1 MDATTPNPH
10 FKPLPDL
17 PPPSQFKG
25 NRSLG
30 PSNSPNPPPLS
41 LAATLHLRRLLSN
54 ALEEEHV
61 AFQWLPH
68 LENALLVLST
78 AVRSGSWTSGTKHKR
93 LALRAASKLQ
103 RAGSQSTEPSL
114 PPTPSNTEVT
124 ESQLVDSDWVHADE
138 GSGKASDAILL
149 AKLDARIAASTIP
162 APTTI
167 PTHMVITLAPH
178 EGARQFPE
186 LGIDFDLRPHR
197 EGCTFTVKSFS
208 LPFYEDESGGRHGSG
223 GEILAGFEEWKGI
236 ALQPSMSEVRIV
248 GGDFSLKGVHSKD
261 DFAALT
267 RILQAGIYCILSLQL
282 EAGLFENYQIPLKPT
297 PSPPT
302 TNSSPRPAS
311 ASSPSAS
318 PKPNRRTKASS
329 GLWNFISKKT
339 EGILKPLQ
347 GPNPSR
353 PETEKDPTRQPAS
366 PQPANATSDGSTIP
380 APFPNRVSLDLVR
393 TLSQHIRLPSSLRED
408 HGPTLNTQQ
417 PSPRIDVFSKIVT
430 RLANDKVFL
439 STSPDVRIPPPSL
452 LLRLAERERSFSLS
466 ESAAS
471 TPTLGTHTRFRL
483 TGDERVGLHSLA
495 GWTQCSLD
503 VPNEDDLLAKLT
515 NISAFLRHQ
524 SIRVLY
530 AEYVP
535 AIEQPVGETPEGKGK
550 LRGEDGG
557 STSPSLD
564 STTEVTPTASGITLG
579 STTTGETSHTST
591 EPESPPSKLSTHPP
605 QTASCLPPSWK
616 HHRYFSQATDKSLGE
631 FILDVCQAAEAGEV
645 CGLAG
650 CGRLRKDHGLEWVH
664 AGAKITAK
672 LEELSEETYGSLE
685 AAHADGIVR
694 LWSSCKDCS
703 KRTEECVMSDAAF
716 NYSFAK
722 YLELMFYS
730 TSFAR
735 IHPLI
740 CDHTAPNDKSPPS
753 TDPSTT
759 HSRIKIQRHFR
770 LNKFSLTLHLS
781 TIESELFEV
790 RVPRLQIVK
799 SVTEV
804 KKEEGLR
811 TEGDQL
817 KKRDAVS
824 STARSLED
832 VLEEP
837 GAHRERDD
845 LRLEIT
851 YWWSGLKEHL
861 TKLEEHLTG
870 EIHHQKTK
878 RLPTTPDDGEGS
890 KLTPTPQDQSEL
902 STVART
908 SPSPEGPVPS
918 ESETTLATSTS
929 STTVN
934 LATSDLLNALRQSFQ
949 RTEQG
954 LYKVLA
960 ETPDCYLNDVR
971 RRFRVK
977 SEQAKRKLDKWQAK
991 HGTGA
996 DGVLGDVGSFE
1007 SGPYEPE
1014 WWAPGHHL
1022 MPKSRVIVREKDWGS
1037 IVAYTLSSPEYI
1049 RELSNMA
1056 EGRTGSSSTGSDSPI
1071 LKATSQVTST
1081 PSSLSL
1087 ASITP
1092 SPSLDEPVSAP
1103 LAQAH
1108 DAESD
1113 PEEGPAEQDDASFS
1127 ALISRKA
1134 HPKDAAG
1141 ILGLRDVL
1149 RNQRSIDTPSFTP
1162 HSSGFSGS
1170 GSSNGPTSSGGVS
1183 STFKSLGSSASK
1195 LIRYG
1200 QGPSNLADTGMP
1212 PSAWARAE
1220 LELSLQPAKGEL
1232 KAVSGPQMTA
1242 AGSGGGKLSDILA
1255 QAEEDARALG
1265 ITITDPSTSMPS
1277 TGDTQTSES
1286 TPKAAF
1292 AKLVKSPSAVEEME
1306 EESST
1311 ATATPKVGGNTR
1323 LPTEASGVPSSDSIS
1338 GSESEIP
1345 TALELSLHSRE
1356 PTRSTIA
1363 PPVPPKDRMSTDLN
1377 RDLPETPT
1385 PLSRVILPGPKDLPH
1400 FSTPVGSAGASGS
1413 ITSTVAS
1420 AIRYVLGSQAP
1431 ATPPKHLGL
1440 LSLNPSSGAGAIYPP
1455 IDDRPHL
1462 KYEFSLGKR
1471 AKFSCTVYYARQF
1484 DFLRKRCNVDSSLAN
1499 GSEFGAGIIGSLE
1512 RCVGWEAE
1520 GGKSKSSFLKT
1531 EDDRFIIKTLVNAWN
1546 VADLQVLLELAPS
1559 YFRYMDT
1566 TASHASVLAKLMGF
1580 YTVEVQTLD
1589 PKVKMKADLLV
1600 MENLFWNLNVAPGR
1614 TFDLKGIAGRKVKR
1628 PKAGGPKDKGSK
1640 DEASSDA
1647 EKTAGERRRVKA
1659 PASRSVAP
1667 MAVQKPLYDNE
1678 WIEGQQKT
1686 MLLVEPHSKAILKEA
1701 IRSDAEFLAKSNIMD
1716 YSLLLG
1722 LDKDRRQIAC
1732 GLVDTIGSY
1741 TFAKTLEYKAKQ
1753 GLTGGSGRE
1762 ITVVPP
1768 NEYQD
1773 RFVNAMEGYFVACP
1787 DKWAKGPSP
1796 LDDRVDL
1803 ASLPAVL

>member
-1 MDATTPNPH
+1 MDAATPKPH
-10 FKPLPDL
+10 SKPLPDL
-17 PPPSQFKG
+17 PPPSAFKPKP
-25 NRSLG
+25 SLEAN
-30 PSNSPNPPPLS
+30 NSPNPPPLS
-41 LAATLHLRRLLSN
+41 LPATLHLRRLLSN

-61 AFQWLPH
+61 AFQWLPY
-68 LENALLVLST
+68 LEDALQALSA
-78 AVRSGSWTSGTKHKR
+78 AVRSGSWATGSKHKR
-93 LALRAASKLQ
+93 LAIRAASKLQ
-103 RAGSQSTEPSL
+103 RAGSQSKEPSI

-124 ESQLVDSDWVHADE
+124 ESQLIDSDWVHADRE
-138 GSGKASDAILL
+138 SAKALDAVLL
-149 AKLDARIAASTIP
+149 AKLDARIAASTVP
-162 APTTI
+162 APTTT

-178 EGARQFPE
+178 EVARQFPE

-197 EGCTFTVKSFS
+197 EGCAFTVRSFS
-208 LPFYEDESGGRHGSG
+208 LPFYGDESGGHHGSG

-236 ALQPSMSEVRIV
+236 ALHPSMTEVRIV

-261 DFAALT
+261 ELAALT
-267 RILQAGIYCILSLQL
+267 RILRAGL
-282 EAGLFENYQIPLKPT
+282 EAGLFENYQIPLKYST
-297 PSPPT
+297 PSPPVS
-302 TNSSPRPAS
+302 NSNTQPAS
-311 ASSPSAS
+311 ALSPALPPASS
-318 PKPNRRTKASS
+318 KPNRRTKAPS

-347 GPNPSR
+347 GSTPSR
-353 PETEKDPTRQPAS
+353 PETEKDSTAQSAP
-366 PQPANATSDGSTIP
+366 PQPANAISDGFAIP
-380 APFPNRVSLDLVR
+380 VHLSNRVSLDLVR
-393 TLSQHIRLPSSLRED
+393 TFSQHIRLSTSRRED
-408 HGPTLNTQQ
+408 QGPSLDIQLPPPPVQ
-417 PSPRIDVFSKIVT
+417 VFSKIVT
-430 RLANDKVFL
+430 RLTNDKVLL

-452 LLRLAERERSFSLS
+452 LLRLAERERSFLFG
-466 ESAAS
+466 ESNAS
-471 TPTLGTHTRFRL
+471 TQQLSTHGRL
-483 TGDERVGLHSLA
+483 RLSGEDRVGLNSLA
-495 GWTQCSLD
+495 GWTQSSLE
-503 VPNEDDLLAKLT
+503 VPNVDDLLAKLT
-515 NISAFLRHQ
+515 GVSAFVRHQ

-530 AEYVP
+530 TEHVP
-535 AIEQPVGETPEGKGK
+535 VLEQPSEEKLERKGK
-550 LRGEDGG
+550 LRGQNEG

-564 STTEVTPTASGITLG
+564 SATTEVTPTASGITLG
-579 STTTGETSHTST
+579 STTTGETSHTSAA
-591 EPESPPSKLSTHPP
+591 PESPPSKLPTQPP
-605 QTASCLPPSWK
+605 QTISCLPASWK
-616 HHRYFSQATDKSLGE
+616 HYQYFAQGSDQSLGE
-631 FILDVCQAAEAGEV
+631 FILDICQAAEAHEV
-645 CGLAG
+645 CGRAG
-650 CGRLRKDHGLEWVH
+650 CCRLRKDHGLEWVH

-672 LEELSEETYGSLE
+672 VEELSDETRGSAE
-685 AAHADGIVR
+685 GTHAGGIVW
-694 LWSSCKDCS
+694 LWSSCKDCN
-703 KRTEECVMSDAAF
+703 KRTEEYAMSDAAF

-730 TSFAR
+730 PSFAC
-735 IHPLI
+735 IQPMV
-740 CDHTAPNDKSPPS
+740 CEHTAQNDKTPPS
-753 TDPSTT
+753 TAPSTT
-759 HSRIKIQRHFR
+759 HSRIQIRRHFR
-770 LNKFSLTLHLS
+770 HNNFFLTLQTS
-781 TIESELFEV
+781 TIEPDLFEV
-790 RVPRLQIVK
+790 RVPRVQIVK
-799 SVTEV
+799 SVAEV
-804 KKEEGLR
+804 KKEEGLQI
-811 TEGDQL
+811 EGDQV
-817 KKRDAVS
+817 KKPDQPKFSSPSRSPEDAP
-824 STARSLED
+824 
-832 VLEEP
+832 EEP

-861 TKLEEHLTG
+861 TKLEEHLAG
-870 EIHHQKTK
+870 EAHHLKIK

-890 KLTPTPQDQSEL
+890 RRTSASQDQSDL
-902 STVART
+902 SAVPGL
-908 SPSPEGPVPS
+908 SPSLKGPVPS
-918 ESETTLATSTS
+918 ESEATLASSTST
-929 STTVN
+929 TTVD
-934 LATSDLLNALRQSFQ
+934 LAMSDRLNALRQSYQ
-949 RTEQG
+949 QTEQG

-960 ETPDCYLNDVR
+960 ETPDCHLNDVR
-971 RRFRVK
+971 RKFRTK
-977 SEQAKRKLDKWQAK
+977 SEQAKRKLEKSLAK
-991 HGTGA
+991 HGTGP
-996 DGVLGDVGSFE
+996 DDVLGDIGPFE

-1022 MPKSRVIVREKDWGS
+1022 VPKSRVIVREKDWGS
-1037 IVAYTLSSPEYI
+1037 IVAYTLSSPEYT
-1049 RELSNMA
+1049 RELSNMTA
-1056 EGRTGSSSTGSDSPI
+1056 GRTGSWLTGSDSPM
-1071 LKATSQVTST
+1071 LKATSQVNST

-1092 SPSLDEPVSAP
+1092 SPSLDEPGSA
-1103 LAQAH
+1103 LAPPH

-1113 PEEGPAEQDDASFS
+1113 IEDGPAERDDASFS
-1127 ALISRKA
+1127 AVITRKE

-1170 GSSNGPTSSGGVS
+1170 GSANGSASSGGVS
-1183 STFKSLGSSASK
+1183 STFKSLGNSASK

-1200 QGPSNLADTGMP
+1200 QGPSNSADTGMP

-1255 QAEEDARALG
+1255 QADEDARALG
-1265 ITITDPSTSMPS
+1265 ITITDPSPSTPS
-1277 TGDTQTSES
+1277 TGDIHVSES

-1292 AKLVKSPSAVEEME
+1292 LKLLKSPSAVEEME

-1311 ATATPKVGGNTR
+1311 ATATPTVGGNTK
-1323 LPTEASGVPSSDSIS
+1323 LPTEAPGVPLPESRN
-1338 GSESEIP
+1338 GSESEKP

-1356 PTRSTIA
+1356 PTGSTIA

-1377 RDLPETPT
+1377 RDLPATPT

-1400 FSTPVGSAGASGS
+1400 FATTGGSAGASGS

-1484 DFLRKRCNVDSSLAN
+1484 DFLRKRCNVDSALTK
-1499 GSEFGAGIIGSLE
+1499 GSAFDAGIIRSLE

-1520 GGKSKSSFLKT
+1520 VNVSSSFLKT
-1531 EDDRFIIKTLVNAWN
+1531 EDDKFIIKTLVNAWN

-1559 YFRYMDT
+1559 YFRYMDM

-1580 YTVEVQTLD
+1580 YTIEVQTLD

-1628 PKAGGPKDKGSK
+1628 PKAGGAKDKGSK
-1640 DEASSDA
+1640 DEVSSDV
-1647 EKTAGERRRVKA
+1647 ERPTGERRRVKA
-1659 PASRSVAP
+1659 PASRSVTP
-1667 MAVQKPLYDNE
+1667 LAVQKPLYDNE
-1678 WIEGQQKT
+1678 WIEGQQKA

-1701 IRSDAEFLAKSNIMD
+1701 IHNDAEFLAKSNIMD

-1773 RFVNAMEGYFVACP
+1773 RFVNSMEGYFVACP
-1787 DKWAKGPSP
+1787 DKWCKGPLP
-1796 LDDRVDL
+1796 LDNRVDL